1 MKQLFTFDKAIW
13 ESVDIDDILKTSGD
27 LMSLGLFKPPFK
39 EFDIQVRVDQ
49 TVLAK
54 FFKQNVN
61 VKKEFDRT
69 ETFRI
74 FFDDTLANFRWLFK
88 AHGEFVDAVNL
99 YDNALRYG
107 LKKEDL
113 NRIDGYFNER
123 SRLLVYMLIVLLA
136 TKNAEKVTEKIKK
149 HGPKSRKR
157 PREYDYIT
165 TIKIGKITETM
176 RSEGDGSAT
185 VRPHLRRGHIRNQRV
200 GKGREEIK
208 PIFIQPVFVNADEG
222 WIANQRKE
230 YKLAA

>member
-1 MKQLFTFDKAIW
+1 MKQLFTFHSSIW
-13 ESVDIDDILKTSGD
+13 DTLTFDVVYDTATDLKELD
-27 LMSLGLFKPPFK
+27 LLNPPYE
-39 EFDIQVRVDQ
+39 EFDIQATLDKKVLSMVFTGVPEQLEPPVR
-49 TVLAK
+49 T
-54 FFKQNVN
+54 F
-61 VKKEFDRT
+61 
-69 ETFRI
+69 TFRYI
-74 FFDDTLANFRWLFK
+74 CNIKDGSFMERVKIGDRFY
-88 AHGEFVDAVNL
+88 FVDEIA
-99 YDNALRYG
+99 DMA
-107 LKKEDL
+107 KKGGNVDREASI
-113 NRIDGYFNER
+113 REIKHVSMF
-123 SRLLVYMLIVLLA
+123 LLTSLLVLLA
-136 TKNAEKVTEKIKK
+136 TKNAEKTTEKIKK